1 MSLYH
6 PKWYKVS
13 FVEGPN
19 QADIGFNRV
28 LQEPKM
34 STYTHETMINH
45 HGTGILSQIGETLRT
60 WRQRY
65 RSRRELASWSER
77 ELHDIGIS
85 WSDIAYETEKPFWRA

>member
-6 PKWYKVS
+6 PKRYKVS
-13 FVEGPN
+13 FVEGSDS
-19 QADIGFNRV
+19 ADIGSNRI

-34 STYTHETMINH
+34 STYTHESMINH
-45 HGTGILSQIGETLRT
+45 HEPGLLTQLADTLHV

-65 RSRRELASWSER
+65 QARRELASWSER

-85 WSDIAYETEKPFWRA
+85 WSDIAYEAEKPFWRA

>member
-6 PKWYKVS
+6 PKRYKVS
-13 FVEGPN
+13 FVKGADS
-19 QADIGFNRV
+19 ADICDNRL

-34 STYTHETMINH
+34 STYTHESMINN
-45 HGTGILSQIGETLRT
+45 HGPGILSQIGETLHV

-85 WSDIAYETEKPFWRA
+85 WSDIAHETEKPFWRA

>member
-6 PKWYKVS
+6 PKRYKVS
-13 FVEGPN
+13 FVDGSN
-19 QADIGFNRV
+19 QADIGSKRV
-28 LQEPKM
+28 LQESKM
-34 STYTHETMINH
+34 STYTHESMINH
-45 HGTGILSQIGETLRT
+45 HELGILSQIGETLNV

>member
-6 PKWYKVS
+6 PKRYKVS
-13 FVEGPN
+13 FVEDAYS
-19 QADIGFNRV
+19 ADIGRNRI

-34 STYTHETMINH
+34 STYTHESMINH
-45 HGTGILSQIGETLRT
+45 HETGILSQIGETLHV

-65 RSRRELASWSER
+65 KSRRELASWSER

-85 WSDIAYETEKPFWRA
+85 WSDIAYESENPFWRA

>member
-6 PKWYKVS
+6 PKRYKVS
-13 FVEGPN
+13 FVN
-19 QADIGFNRV
+19 SANSADIRCNRI
-28 LQEPKM
+28 LQELKM
-34 STYTHETMINH
+34 STYTQESMINH
-45 HGTGILSQIGETLRT
+45 HESGLLAQIGETLHV

-65 RSRRELASWSER
+65 QSRRELASWSER

>member
-6 PKWYKVS
+6 PKRYKVS
-13 FVEGPN
+13 FVEGSDS
-19 QADIGFNRV
+19 ADISSNRI
-28 LQEPKM
+28 LQELKM
-34 STYTHETMINH
+34 STYTHESMINH
-45 HGTGILSQIGETLRT
+45 HGTGILTQIGETLHV

-65 RSRRELASWSER
+65 QSRRELASWSER